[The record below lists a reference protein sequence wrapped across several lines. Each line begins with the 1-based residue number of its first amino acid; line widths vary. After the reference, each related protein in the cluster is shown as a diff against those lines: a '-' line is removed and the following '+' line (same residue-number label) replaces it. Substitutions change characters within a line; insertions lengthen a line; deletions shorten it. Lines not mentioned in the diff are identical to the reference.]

1 MRAARAGAARRS
13 CSNQLER
20 GPLKPGPLSSPIEY
34 NNTTWMPCPTL
45 LGPAKE
51 NFAIFRAFLGPRD
64 WEPAKPGCRQEDGMY
79 GLRVRRVTGG
89 AGELNSVSGVADGR
103 GHGVGSSGRL
113 IRNPGR
119 AAQPHGWVKRGPEQ
133 IDQTESLPPADPP
146 ERCRSPAP
154 GPRKIRE
161 APGTKDG
168 SHPGSK
174 CNCLNF
180 QPGLSPS
187 PSRKAG
193 HSPCSSPLSGRAI
206 GPPGAVRPLQDPMTD
221 IRWRK
226 VRREA
231 VRLGV
236 MKTSNRR

>member
-1 MRAARAGAARRS
+1 MRAAQPGARRS
-13 CSNQLER
+13 CGNQLER
-20 GPLKPGPLSSPIEY
+20 GPLKPGPLSSPIGY
-34 NNTTWMPCPTL
+34 NNTTWMPCSTL

-79 GLRVRRVTGG
+79 GSRVRCVTGG
-89 AGELNSVSGVADGR
+89 RGELNSVSGVADGR
-103 GHGVGSSGRL
+103 GHGVGSSSTLGGR
-113 IRNPGR
+113 RNPRMGQ
-119 AAQPHGWVKRGPEQ
+119 ARGPNR
-133 IDQTESLPPADPP
+133 IDQTECLSPAYPP
-146 ERCRSPAP
+146 ERCRPAS

-168 SHPGSK
+168 SHPGSN
-174 CNCLNF
+174 CNYLNF

-193 HSPCSSPLSGRAI
+193 HSPCSPPLSGRAI
-206 GPPGAVRPLQDPMTD
+206 GPAGAVRPLPGPHTGTC
-221 IRWRK
+221 WRK
-226 VRREA
+226 VRRDA
-231 VRLGV
+231 VRQGV